1 MIGIAVLVLLIFAF
15 IGILLFRKDNLQN
28 SGQAPQEVDNERGTP
43 NSPLQESDIYAE
55 PTSTAEYLEGYF
67 VEKPFV
73 INGYIMGDFMLN
85 DKPDSGKIR
94 IVFTDENG
102 NFSIGRTSNGQILFE
117 MLDATA
123 LMDFIEPNETYE
135 LRIFQTEPTNEFERL
150 AAEELNQ
157 LKNDTNIEDLE
168 YSLTPTMIRR
178 VE

>member
-1 MIGIAVLVLLIFAF
+1 MIGIAVLVLMIFAF
-15 IGILLFRKDNLQN
+15 IGLLIYRRESLQN
-28 SGQAPQEVDNERGTP
+28 STQTQQLVDNERGTP
-43 NSPLQESDIYAE
+43 DSPLQESDIYAE

-67 VEKPFV
+67 VDKPFV
-73 INGYIMGDFMLN
+73 INGYIMGDFVLSN
-85 DKPDSGKIR
+85 KPDSGKIR

-102 NFSIGRTSNGQILFE
+102 NFSIGRTSDGQILFE
-117 MLDATA
+117 MLDAVT

-157 LKNDTNIEDLE
+157 LKNDANIEDFE